1 MQITVK
7 PNTYIF
13 IAVLLLL
20 VPLPWLAAW
29 LSAIVVHEFCHWFAV
44 QLCGGRIKRLCVGVA
59 GADMQSSGL
68 SERKYLFCILCGPIG
83 GFLPIL
89 FGVWIPRIALCS
101 WLLSVYNLLPVLP
114 LDGGR
119 ALQILVNNET
129 KFHRIET
136 GVLVFITICA
146 VYAAIFLRIG
156 VLPVCI
162 VGILWLKNRKIPC
175 KEGICKVQ
183 YK

>member
-44 QLCGGRIKRLCVGVA
+44 RICGGRIKRLCVGVA

-101 WLLSVYNLLPVLP
+101 WLLSVYNLMPVLP

-129 KFHRIET
+129 KFHRIEM
-136 GVLVFITICA
+136 GNLVFITICA
-146 VYAAIFLRIG
+146 VYAAIFLRFG

-162 VGILWLKNRKIPC
+162 VGVLWLKNRKIPC

-183 YK
+183 